1 MPRLDLSVE
10 ISDGSLLDAVADV
23 RQKQRALNEAVG
35 RLESIVSGVRSCI
48 VPEAAV
54 VKEMPQI

>member
-1 MPRLDLSVE
+1 MPKLNITVE

-23 RQKQRALNEAVG
+23 RQKQRDLNEAVG

-48 VPEAAV
+48 VPETAV
-54 VKEMPQI
+54 VKEKEKI